1 MNPIG
6 FVLILLITPA
16 PSEAT
21 NLLRGFKKP
30 KSTTITNIS
39 NSDQDARDPEVT
51 VLIAQ
56 HLLEEIR
63 TIPTIRATE

>member
-6 FVLILLITPA
+6 FVLILLISPA

-39 NSDQDARDPEVT
+39 NSDQDAEVT